1 MAMTAQSFTG
11 WIEFIGEDG
20 PYSREFVVANYPDD
34 DSKTHMLQA
43 KSTYPMALTF
53 KVTSKN
59 DEYLRM
65 LDELIK
71 GDKVKVQYYINGKS
85 GISKAGKYYHINE
98 LLVSKKDGIVIVEK
112 AQRVVAPTM
121 PLPTIPDPDE
131 ISDDVPF

>member
-1 MAMTAQSFTG
+1 MALTAQSFTG

-34 DSKTHMLQA
+34 DSKARMLQA
-43 KSTYPMALTF
+43 KSTYPIALTF
-53 KVTSKN
+53 KVISKN

-65 LDELIK
+65 LDDLIK

-112 AQRVVAPTM
+112 AQRVVKPTM
-121 PLPTIPDPDE
+121 PLPFIPDPDDITE
-131 ISDDVPF
+131 DVPF

>member
-1 MAMTAQSFTG
+1 MTLTVQSFTG

-20 PYSREFVVANYPDD
+20 PYSREFAVANYPDD
-34 DSKTHMLQA
+34 DSKARMLQA

-59 DEYLRM
+59 DEYLAL
-65 LDELIK
+65 LDDLIK

-98 LLVSKKDGIVIVEK
+98 LLVSKKDGIVVVEK
-112 AQRVVAPTM
+112 VPRVTKPTM
-121 PLPTIPDPDE
+121 QLPTIPDPDDL
-131 ISDDVPF
+131 SDDIPF

>member
-1 MAMTAQSFTG
+1 MSLTAQSFTG

-20 PYSREFVVANYPDD
+20 PYSREFVVANYSDE
-34 DSKTHMLQA
+34 DSKARMLQS

-65 LDELIK
+65 LDDLIK

-112 AQRVVAPTM
+112 AQRVVKPNM
-121 PLPTIPDPDE
+121 PLPVIPDPDE

>member
-1 MAMTAQSFTG
+1 MSLTAQSFTG

-20 PYSREFVVANYPDD
+20 PYSREFVVANYPDE
-34 DSKTHMLQA
+34 DSKARMLQA

-65 LDELIK
+65 LDDLIK

-112 AQRVVAPTM
+112 AQRVVKPNM
-121 PLPTIPDPDE
+121 PLPVIPDPDY
-131 ISDDVPF
+131 ISEDVPF

>member
-1 MAMTAQSFTG
+1 MAITAQSFTG

-34 DSKTHMLQA
+34 DTKARMLQA

-59 DEYLRM
+59 DENLRL

-112 AQRVVAPTM
+112 AQRVVKPTM
-121 PLPTIPDPDE
+121 PLPVIPDPDE
-131 ISDDVPF
+131 ISDDIPF